1 MLQVK
6 PELKGPRRLRDLP
19 AWAAELPLA
28 GREVLVL
35 ALGALSALAFAPLN
49 LLPLMWVAFAGLL
62 WALDGA
68 TTRLQAFRL
77 GWWFGLGQFA
87 LGLIWIAEAFRFQ
100 DALPHSAGY
109 LAVMLLAAF
118 LALFTA
124 SSALLA
130 QGLAPGGAWRVVALA
145 TAWTL
150 GEWLRGHLFTGFPWN
165 LVGSAWLAV
174 LPVAQAAGLVGVYG
188 LSFLMVFT
196 GGALGLAIGS
206 RGRPPML
213 ALFALG
219 LLVLLFIGGA
229 LRLHRAQPPAG
240 PSLAIV
246 QANIGQGQK
255 WRDETG
261 RRNLNLHLDMTYKA
275 PGRDAPRLV
284 IWPETAIP
292 NLIEEETT
300 TRYLI
305 ARHLG
310 ADGLVLTGG
319 VKVERDENGYALS
332 ARNSLFVIDPNAQIT
347 ASYDK
352 SHLVPFGEYLPF
364 RDVLTAIGL
373 SRLAAGDLDFTPGPG
388 PRTIKLSGFPSVGPL
403 ICYEIIF
410 PGAVVDRNHRPEWLL
425 NISNDAW
432 FGTFF
437 GPYQHLAQAR
447 LRAIEEGLPVV
458 RSTPTG
464 ISSIIDARGQVLK
477 KTGLEQ
483 KVILY
488 GNLPTAL
495 PATPYARNG
504 DLPVLAILI
513 LCSLSCIICAKRVG
527 KRNVRE

>member
-1 MLQVK
+1 MIRLQHLRAL
-6 PELKGPRRLRDLP
+6 PERVAG
-19 AWAAELPLA
+19 LPLA
-28 GREVLVL
+28 VREVLMAL
-35 ALGALSALAFAPLN
+35 LGALSALAFAPLS
-49 LLPLMWVAFAGLL
+49 LLPLMGVAFAGLL

-68 TTRLQAFRL
+68 ATRLQAFRL
-77 GWWFGLGQFA
+77 GWWFGFGQFA

-124 SSALLA
+124 GSALLA
-130 QGLAPGGAWRVVALA
+130 HVLAPPAGAWRVIALA

-188 LSFLMVFT
+188 LSFLMVFAS
-196 GGALGLAIGS
+196 GALAQAL
-206 RGRPPML
+206 GRQQRPSVL
-213 ALFALG
+213 SLFAAC
-219 LLVLLFIGGA
+219 LLVLLFVGGE
-229 LRLHRAQPPAG
+229 LRLNRPQSPTG
-240 PSLAIV
+240 PSLVVV

-261 RRNLNLHLDMTYKA
+261 RRNLNLHLDMTFKA

-292 NLIEEETT
+292 NLIEEEAT

-310 ADGLVLTGG
+310 DDGLVLSGG
-319 VKVERDENGYALS
+319 VKVERDENGYAVS
-332 ARNSLFVIDPNAQIT
+332 ARNSLFAVDPHAQIV

-352 SHLVPFGEYLPF
+352 AHLVPFGEYLPF
-364 RDVLTAIGL
+364 RDVLSAIGL
-373 SRLAAGDLDFTPGPG
+373 SRLAAGDLDFTAGPG
-388 PRTIKLSGFPSVGPL
+388 PRTIKLPGFPSVGPL

-437 GPYQHLAQAR
+437 GPHQHLAQAR

-464 ISSIIDARGQVLK
+464 ISTIIDARGQVLK

-483 KVILY
+483 KVILS
-488 GNLPTAL
+488 GNLPPAL
-495 PATPYARNG
+495 TPTPYARNG
-504 DLPVLAILI
+504 DLPIVSLLI